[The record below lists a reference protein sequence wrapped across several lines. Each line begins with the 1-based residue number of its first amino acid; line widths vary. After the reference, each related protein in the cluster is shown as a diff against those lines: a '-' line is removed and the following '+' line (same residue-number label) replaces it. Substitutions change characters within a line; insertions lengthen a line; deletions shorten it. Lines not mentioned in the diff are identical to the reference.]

1 MTTKTATAAIALTKR
16 FCFTFRLFLSLRV
29 LHHSLVFP
37 LHINLDFHARA
48 GIPRSHLHKQHIP
61 ILLNKTHSM
70 SFVSV
75 INFFLLL
82 VLPGGVSHT
91 PFYCLPP
98 AATPE
103 SHKEEAT
110 TQKKIQEDT
119 HASTSR
125 RRTGENTR
133 SSKGRHS
140 RNSLQCFRLPRA
152 LISSALRRAIKTIL
166 KLQAKTSASS
176 SQCVCNK
183 SKVLLAGWRL
193 DRTVAACAATAT
205 ATTTTSADADDD

>member
-29 LHHSLVFP
+29 LLHSLVFP

-91 PFYCLPP
+91 LFYCLPP

-110 TQKKIQEDT
+110 TQKKNPRG
-119 HASTSR
+119 HARKHQSTTDGRKYAKQQRTTLTEFPPMLPSPSR
-125 RRTGENTR
+125 VDIKYA
-133 SSKGRHS
+133 SP
-140 RNSLQCFRLPRA
+140 RNQNY
-152 LISSALRRAIKTIL
+152 T
-166 KLQAKTSASS
+166 QASS
-176 SQCVCNK
+176 QDKCLIQSVCMQQEQ
-183 SKVLLAGWRL
+183 SAMSWLATGPDCCCCLCRY
-193 DRTVAACAATAT
+193 CYCYYYYFC
-205 ATTTTSADADDD
+205 

>member
-16 FCFTFRLFLSLRV
+16 FCFTFRLFLSLLV

-91 PFYCLPP
+91 PIYCPPP

-110 TQKKIQEDT
+110 TQKNPRG
-119 HASTSR
+119 HARKHQST
-125 RRTGENTR
+125 TGENTR

-140 RNSLQCFRLPRA
+140 RNSLRCFRLPRA

>member
-1 MTTKTATAAIALTKR
+1 MTLAANSRLAAAAAMTTKTATAAIALTKR

-110 TQKKIQEDT
+110 TQKKKKSKRTRTQAPVDDGREKIREAAKDDT
-119 HASTSR
+119 HGIPSNVSV
-125 RRTGENTR
+125 
-133 SSKGRHS
+133 
-140 RNSLQCFRLPRA
+140 SLAR
-152 LISSALRRAIKTIL
+152 
-166 KLQAKTSASS
+166 
-176 SQCVCNK
+176 
-183 SKVLLAGWRL
+183 
-193 DRTVAACAATAT
+193 
-205 ATTTTSADADDD
+205 